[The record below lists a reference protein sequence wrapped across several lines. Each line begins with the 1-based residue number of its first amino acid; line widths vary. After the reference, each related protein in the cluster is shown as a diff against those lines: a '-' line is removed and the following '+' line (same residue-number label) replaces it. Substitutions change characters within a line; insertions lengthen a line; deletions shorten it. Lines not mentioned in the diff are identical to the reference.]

1 MDNHNKSMISE
12 DGFAPAYDH
21 VVREFV
27 KLGRIEE
34 LPQYIKER
42 IKDQKEQKSRTQQE
56 ELSMLETQEEKKVE
70 FGKIEDAISKL

>member
-1 MDNHNKSMISE
+1 MENNNKSMINE

-34 LPQYIKER
+34 LP
-42 IKDQKEQKSRTQQE
+42 
-56 ELSMLETQEEKKVE
+56 
-70 FGKIEDAISKL
+70 